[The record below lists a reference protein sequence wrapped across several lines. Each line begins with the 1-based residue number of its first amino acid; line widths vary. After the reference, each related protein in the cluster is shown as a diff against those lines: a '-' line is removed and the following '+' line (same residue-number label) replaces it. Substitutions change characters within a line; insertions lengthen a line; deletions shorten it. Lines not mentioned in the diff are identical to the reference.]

1 MTEPMSPP
9 VAGRADVRRLR
20 VVVHGTPAPQGS
32 KRHVGHGIMVES
44 SKRLPA
50 WRSLVTDE
58 AWAARNG
65 AAPIM
70 GAVRLAVTFGFRR
83 PKSHFGTGRNAGNLL
98 ALAPAY
104 PCGRNIGD
112 LSKHI
117 RAIEDSLTDA
127 GVWRDDDQVVVIE
140 SAKEWWDDAG
150 AEIVVAEL
158 VG

>member
-1 MTEPMSPP
+1 MTTEPKSSALAAPA
-9 VAGRADVRRLR
+9 VIRRFR
-20 VVVHGTPAPQGS
+20 VIVHGTPAPQGS
-32 KRHVGHGIMVES
+32 KRHLGHGIMVES

-65 AAPIM
+65 AATIT

-104 PCGRNIGD
+104 PSGRNIGD

-117 RAIEDSLTDA
+117 RSIEDALTDA

-150 AEIVVAEL
+150 AEIVVVEL
-158 VG
+158 A